1 MLRLSAFA
9 DEISTDPTE
18 QVECLA
24 ALGISNIEFRS
35 IYGTNVLDLEPN
47 LHEEFRQLLRERGFH
62 LSAIGSPI
70 GKIPI
75 TQAFEPHLDRYAI
88 ALDLAEFYETP
99 RIRIFSFYMP
109 ADVKPEVYRQAVIDR
124 LGTLSELA
132 EKRGITLMLENE
144 KGIYGD
150 TADRVADIIESVG
163 SSALKHA
170 FDPANYVEVGQPV
183 IAAWHRLKPHVG
195 HFHVKDYVASTHK
208 HVPAGQGDGEIPAVI
223 SDAVS
228 HGFSGYVVLEPHLIV
243 AEKSYGFTGPDR
255 FAEAATALKRLLQER
270 HLAYT

>member
-195 HFHVKDYVASTHK
+195 PFHVKDYVASTHK